1 MQENK
6 KKKKKTKKK
15 NQKKKKKDKTAAT
28 GSPLQVIQL
37 KNKTKERKSF
47 MIDYLI
53 ILGLVSSSLTGGIR
67 PANSNVLK
75 RIPLQN
81 VPSITPSKL
90 NSMLSLSQKEIANV
104 ELIMLNEVM
113 KYTENTSYCIRR
125 SGVLKDFDDN
135 LFVLVEFDP
144 IGYGIYCVDSGDFTE
159 LSPFAE
165 SPYKD
170 CNLTSNSQK
179 YIFMCGYYDKNFST
193 GNFQDLQYKKNIEQ
207 TEITKLKEISKKT
220 ISLLKREIKKD
231 NIQFM
236 SANTMGHELT
246 SLNSKKLK
254 LSSSGDGA
262 GTGNVDFNMSIVK
275 AETEVPYSWY
285 FKYNNNGFSNN
296 TTGTCG
302 YTALSMILTY
312 HEVFRSAGYFSSS
325 ESKQFIT
332 PSRGEYGKSVP
343 KISDAFPTAVWG
355 TSISQSV
362 PGDMSSA
369 VDDFMEGKNKSYSH
383 YVYYSLFS
391 TIEDPIK
398 DGFPAIYF
406 GKFNLFRPSDYD
418 HAVVVYG
425 VFDNGKLLCHW
436 GWRGNT
442 QVIINKL
449 GLFNEGGVYSL
460 FNQSPHVHKAYFI
473 NSSGWERCGC
483 GVFLTC

>member
-1 MQENK
+1 
-6 KKKKKTKKK
+6 
-15 NQKKKKKDKTAAT
+15 
-28 GSPLQVIQL
+28 
-37 KNKTKERKSF
+37 

-53 ILGLVSSSLTGGIR
+53 LLGLVSSSLTSGIK
-67 PANSNVLK
+67 PADSNVLK
-75 RIPLQN
+75 KIPLQN

-90 NSMLSLSQKEIANV
+90 NTKSSLSQKELANV
-104 ELIMLNEVM
+104 ELILLNEVM
-113 KYTENTSYCIRR
+113 KYTKNSSYSIRR

-135 LFVLVEFDP
+135 LFVLVEFNP

-165 SPYKD
+165 SPYKN
-170 CNLTSNSQK
+170 CNLTTNSQK
-179 YIFMCGYYDKNFST
+179 YVFMGGYYDKNYAT
-193 GNFQDLQYKKNIEQ
+193 GYFQDLQNQKNIQQ
-207 TEITKLKEISKKT
+207 TEITKLKEFSKNT
-220 ISLLKREIKKD
+220 ISLLKKEIKQD

-236 SANTMGHELT
+236 SDNTMGHDLT
-246 SLNSKKLK
+246 SLNNKRKSK
-254 LSSSGDGA
+254 SGGSGE
-262 GTGNVDFNMSIVK
+262 GTGNVDFNSSIVK
-275 AETEVPYSWY
+275 AEIEVPYSWY
-285 FKYNNNGFSNN
+285 FKYNNDGFPRNS
-296 TTGTCG
+296 TDICG

-325 ESKQFIT
+325 ESQRFII

-343 KISDAFPTAVWG
+343 TISNDFPNQVWG
-355 TSISQSV
+355 NSIGGSV
-362 PGDMSSA
+362 PGDMKKA

-383 YVYYSLFS
+383 YVYYSMFS

-406 GKFNLFRPSDYD
+406 GKFNLFSSSDYN

-436 GWRGNT
+436 GWRGDT

-449 GLFNEGGVYSL
+449 GLFNEGGVYALYNNSY
-460 FNQSPHVHKAYFI
+460 HEHKTYFI
-473 NSSGWERCGC
+473 NSLGWERCGC